1 MSDAGLLL
9 APSEATS
16 DRCSKQGIDM
26 QERRKTQRDRTF
38 LGGQVIYNDRCSTMD
53 CLVRNMSQSGAMIV
67 FDDVALI
74 PSEFDV
80 TIRRKGESR
89 RARIVW
95 RAEMKAGIAFL
106 PSERSTII
114 SFETARKIQTLER
127 DRDVLARRVAQL
139 SEPA

>member
-1 MSDAGLLL
+1 
-9 APSEATS
+9 
-16 DRCSKQGIDM
+16 M
-26 QERRKTQRDRTF
+26 QERRTSQRDRTF

-53 CLVRNMSQSGAMIV
+53 CLVRNMSQSGAMLV

-80 TIRRKGESR
+80 TIRHKGESR

-95 RAEMKAGIAFL
+95 RDEKKAGIAFS
-106 PSERSTII
+106 PSERSTVV
-114 SFETARKIQTLER
+114 SFETARKIQKLER